1 MGINKYVPGRS
12 RNLYMAICI
21 QDEEGG
27 GIDPVDKE
35 SAVVLLGW
43 DCATD
48 DDTDCDNDEIEAA
61 EEEEDFII

>member
-1 MGINKYVPGRS
+1 
-12 RNLYMAICI
+12 MAICI

-35 SAVVLLGW
+35 SAVVRLGW

-48 DDTDCDNDEIEAA
+48 DTDCDADNDDEIEAA